1 MLSDISS
8 LVNMPPAIKASADK
22 TGTIYTTTTTYLRDM
37 GDAHPSKRLVPR
49 ELLFLPV
56 LVQVLLAGLGLE
68 APMRTPTTLTTA
80 VALAIFGIA
89 CSGSPT
95 DPSRSGNLRLM
106 LTDAPF
112 EEATALHV
120 TFNEVKAHRDDGT
133 QEWLTVPFAGGS
145 TTRTCNLK
153 KLEGPFDLLGVA
165 SLEAGQYTQL
175 RLVVSSATIYFG
187 GTPTGEAACATTLAA
202 PGGSGGTSQPV
213 EIPSGEVKLIQPFN
227 LAANGTTTIELDFD
241 GSQSVRQT
249 GNGRYMMS
257 PVIKV
262 LAVKTGS

>member
-1 MLSDISS
+1 
-8 LVNMPPAIKASADK
+8 
-22 TGTIYTTTTTYLRDM
+22 
-37 GDAHPSKRLVPR
+37 
-49 ELLFLPV
+49 
-56 LVQVLLAGLGLE
+56 
-68 APMRTPTTLTTA
+68 MRTLTTL
-80 VALAIFGIA
+80 ALAVGLVIPGIA

-95 DPSRSGNLRLM
+95 DPSRTGNLRLM

-112 EEATALHV
+112 DEATALHV
-120 TFNEVKAHRDDGT
+120 TFNEVKAHRDDG
-133 QEWLTVPFAGGS
+133 QAWLTVPFAGGS

-165 SLEAGQYTQL
+165 SLDAGQYTQL

-187 GTPTGEAACATTLAA
+187 GAPTGEPACGTTLAA
-202 PGGSGGTSQPV
+202 PGGSGGTSHAL
-213 EIPSGEVKLIQPFN
+213 EIPSGEVKLIQPFT

-241 GSQSVRQT
+241 GNQSVRQT

-262 LAVKTGS
+262 LSVKSGS